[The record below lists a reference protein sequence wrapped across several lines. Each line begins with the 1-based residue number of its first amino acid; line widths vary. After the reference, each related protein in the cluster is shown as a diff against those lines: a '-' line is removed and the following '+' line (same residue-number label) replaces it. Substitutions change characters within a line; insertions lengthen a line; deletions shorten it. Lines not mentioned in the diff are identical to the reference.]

1 VPRDGIAS
9 VPVEDSEI
17 IAIKKA
23 LLSLAAALLSVRKI
37 AVRAANN
44 PNLLPSPDQ
53 RNEINEEIE
62 ETVAQIS
69 DFLKEIKAIRPKGDT
84 NG

>member
-1 VPRDGIAS
+1 MGDQVPAQ
-9 VPVEDSEI
+9 ESEI
-17 IAIKKA
+17 VAIKKA
-23 LLSLAAALLSVRKI
+23 LLSLAAALVAVRKI

-53 RNEINEEIE
+53 RSEINEEIQ
-62 ETVAQIS
+62 ETVAQLNN
-69 DFLKEIKAIRPKGDT
+69 FLSEIEAIRPEADT